1 MGGAFNISACLA
13 CVCHVPCPLLGSE
26 GREIR
31 EDVVPN
37 FKALRI

>member
-1 MGGAFNISACLA
+1 MGGAFNTSAGPA
-13 CVCHVPCPLLGSE
+13 CVCHVPRPLLGSE

-37 FKALRI
+37 FKALRL